1 MRRTLRLAAP
11 ILLMA
16 AVVITLV
23 LSPGVQPPERVVRI
37 ERPIHV
43 RIGAAHGGRPTL
55 EMRPFTAEG
64 SSPDL
69 AAVTA
74 LVGDVLRADLA
85 YEDVFDLAPVPSGG
99 ALAARPA
106 DGVLTGLVRLEDGTL
121 RLELRILDV
130 ACGRLA
136 FAREYAA
143 RAAVARLVAHV
154 AADEVL
160 GDQGGVRG
168 LACSRL
174 AFVSDRLGVFHEPT
188 GSPRHIKEI
197 FVSDYD
203 GGRDERVTVDGDLD
217 LTPAWSPDGRLLAYT
232 SYRLGYQ
239 DIFVTD
245 LATRRQWPAIVGHG
259 RNWLPAWSPD
269 GKQIAFSSSRDGNEA
284 IYLMNTDRTGLRRLT
299 TGWAID
305 TSPAWSPDGRRI
317 AFTSNRTGSP
327 QIWVMDADGANPQP
341 LTSEKYCDRP
351 SWSPGPVDEIVYVS
365 QTRTG
370 FDIKVI
376 ETATRRGRQ
385 LTFGSVNESPTFSPN
400 GRHIAFTSTRSG
412 SQQIWTMTR
421 MGTDLRQVTRT
432 GNNSMPAWSR

>member
-1 MRRTLRLAAP
+1 
-11 ILLMA
+11 MA

-23 LSPGVQPPERVVRI
+23 LSPGVQPPERVVRT
-37 ERPIHV
+37 EWPIRV
-43 RIGAAHGGRPTL
+43 RIGAAHGGRPRL
-55 EMRPFTAEG
+55 EIRSFTAEG
-64 SSPDL
+64 SSAEL
-69 AAVTA
+69 AAMTA
-74 LVGDVLRADLA
+74 LLGDVLRADLA
-85 YEDVFDLAPVPSGG
+85 YEDVFDLVPAPGGG
-99 ALAARPA
+99 AVAAGPA
-106 DGVLTGLVRLEDGTL
+106 DGVLTGLARLEDGTL
-121 RLELRILDV
+121 ELELRIRD
-130 ACGRLA
+130 AAGGRLA
-136 FAREYAA
+136 FAREYAS

-154 AADEVL
+154 AADEIL
-160 GDQGGVRG
+160 ERQGGVRG
-168 LACSRL
+168 VARSRL
-174 AFVSDRLGVFHEPT
+174 AFVSDRVGVFHEPT
-188 GSPRHIKEI
+188 GSPRHVKEI

-245 LATRRQWPAIVGHG
+245 LATRRQWPTIVGRG

-284 IYLMNTDRTGLRRLT
+284 NYVMNADRTGLRRLT

-365 QTRTG
+365 QTHTG

-376 ETATRRGRQ
+376 DTATRRSRQ
-385 LTFGSVNESPTFSPN
+385 LTFGSVNESPAFSPN